1 MPSMTDSLKKKTLYY
16 KILPTTIVG
25 NALEFYDFTL
35 YAIFAVTI
43 GKLFFPSE
51 DPTASLIASWGAF
64 AVGFTMRPLG
74 ALVFGSLGD
83 KYGRKFSLSLT
94 ILLTGLPTLVIAL
107 LPGYEQLGILAPL
120 ILILCRLCQGLCT
133 GGEYNGAAIFA
144 LEHFG
149 KVKPGMIGGFI
160 TASCLIGS
168 FAATFSGFLVS
179 TYGTEEM
186 WRLPFFCG
194 ALISF
199 IGFILRY
206 TMNETPEFSLLD
218 EKKIEKGWNLRA
230 LYTQYPSSALLSFMV
245 GALNGALSYTLFGF
259 LNVYL
264 SKYLGLEASLS
275 MKYNLL
281 GLFFFMVCSPL
292 AGHLLDIYG
301 RTRYILGAIFAVLI
315 SALPSFF
322 LLQTLNPILILC
334 GQALLGVLTASIAG
348 AGHGY
353 MQPLFPTH
361 LRLRG
366 VSINF
371 SLGMALCGGTAPML
385 FTYLIESGRLSL
397 YVPAFYLISLAS
409 LFLFTILSLSKRL
422 ESIERRGV
430 TLLRKAF

>member
-1 MPSMTDSLKKKTLYY
+1 MTDFVKRKTLYY
-16 KILPTTIVG
+16 RVLPTTIVG

-43 GKLFFPSE
+43 GRLFFPSE

-64 AVGFTMRPLG
+64 AAGFMMRPLG

-94 ILLTGLPTLVIAL
+94 ILLTGFPTFVIAL

-149 KVKPGMIGGFI
+149 KLKPGMIGGFI

-168 FAATFSGFLVS
+168 LAATFSGFLVS

-186 WRLPFFCG
+186 WRLPFFFG
-194 ALISF
+194 AFISF
-199 IGFILRY
+199 VGFILRY
-206 TMNETPEFSLLD
+206 KMNETPDFSLL
-218 EKKIEKGWNLRA
+218 EKKKIEKRWDLKVI
-230 LYTQYPSSALLSFMV
+230 YTQYSSSALLSFML

-264 SKYLGLEASLS
+264 SKYFGLEASVS

-281 GLFFFMVCSPL
+281 GLFFFMCCSPL

-301 RTRYILGAIFAVLI
+301 RARFMLGAVLLVLV
-315 SALPSFF
+315 SAFPTFF
-322 LLQTLNPILILC
+322 LLQTCNPLFILC
-334 GQALLGVLTASIAG
+334 GQALLGILTASIAG

-353 MQPLFPTH
+353 MQPLFPTYV
-361 LRLRG
+361 RLRG
-366 VSINF
+366 ISINF

-385 FTYLIESGRLSL
+385 FTYLIESSRLSL
-397 YVPAFYLISLAS
+397 YVPAFYLMGLAS
-409 LFLFTILSLSKRL
+409 LFLFTTLYLSKKIGSEKL
-422 ESIERRGV
+422 EPS
-430 TLLRKAF
+430 LLGKAF